1 MSIDTVWTV
10 FLAGCAALITISTA
24 IKVIVSA
31 IQTVRKPT
39 IQQDHR
45 LDDIDEKLKEHDEL
59 LVDEGTRL
67 ELLNTGSATT
77 QKALLALLSHAID
90 GNNVYEL
97 KAARKELQD
106 FLIER

>member
-1 MSIDTVWTV
+1 MSIDTVWAV

-24 IKVIVSA
+24 IKIIVSA
-31 IQTVRKPT
+31 IQTARKPT

-45 LDDIDEKLKEHDEL
+45 LDDIDKKLKQHDEL
-59 LVDEGTRL
+59 LNDEETRL
-67 ELLNTGSATT
+67 GVLNIGSATT
-77 QKALLALLSHAID
+77 QRALLALLSHAID
-90 GNNVYEL
+90 GNNIDEL

>member
-1 MSIDTVWTV
+1 MSIDTVWAV

-24 IKVIVSA
+24 IKIIVSA
-31 IQTVRKPT
+31 IQTARKPT

-45 LDDIDEKLKEHDEL
+45 LDDIDKKLKQHDEL
-59 LVDEGTRL
+59 LNDEETRL
-67 ELLNTGSATT
+67 GLLNIGSATT
-77 QKALLALLSHAID
+77 QRALLALLSHAID
-90 GNNVYEL
+90 GNNIDEL

>member
-1 MSIDTVWTV
+1 MSIDTVWAV

-31 IQTVRKPT
+31 IQTARKPA

-45 LDDIDEKLKEHDEL
+45 LDDIDEKLKQHDEL
-59 LVDEGTRL
+59 LNDEETRL
-67 ELLNTGSATT
+67 GLLNIGSSTT
-77 QKALLALLSHAID
+77 QRALLALLSHAID
-90 GNNVYEL
+90 GNNIDEL

>member
-1 MSIDTVWTV
+1 MSIDTVWAV

-24 IKVIVSA
+24 IKGIVSA
-31 IQTVRKPT
+31 IQTARKPT

-45 LDDIDEKLKEHDEL
+45 LDDIDKKLKQHDEL
-59 LVDEGTRL
+59 LNDEETRL
-67 ELLNTGSATT
+67 ELLNIGSATT
-77 QKALLALLSHAID
+77 QRALLALLSHAID

-106 FLIER
+106 VMIER